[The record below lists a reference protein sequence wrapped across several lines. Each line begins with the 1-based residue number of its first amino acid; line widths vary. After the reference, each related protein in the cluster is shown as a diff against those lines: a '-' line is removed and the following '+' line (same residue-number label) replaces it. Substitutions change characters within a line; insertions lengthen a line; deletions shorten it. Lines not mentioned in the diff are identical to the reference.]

1 MVRLSD
7 TILKRTH
14 QRIIL
19 ATFGL
24 SWFSGFR
31 RQDLNVKAYDVQQ
44 TEGDDDGHK
53 MITIDHIALS
63 QAS

>member
-1 MVRLSD
+1 MAAITKHRNFFSCSLLLYLNELKNLLVR
-7 TILKRTH
+7 
-14 QRIIL
+14 
-19 ATFGL
+19 
-24 SWFSGFR
+24 
-31 RQDLNVKAYDVQQ
+31 KAYDVQQ